1 MIDKISYIESTTYDP
16 YANLAMEEYLM
27 LHCGETECIL
37 YLWQNA
43 HTIVIGRNQNPWKEC
58 HLPQL
63 EESGGHLVRRLS
75 GGGAVYHDLGNVNFT
90 FLVQKENYD
99 VGRQLDVII
108 GAMRRLGIQAERSG
122 RNDIL
127 ADGKKFSGNAFYKQN
142 KFCYHHGTI
151 MLNVDVT
158 KLSRYLNVSADKLK
172 SKGVSSVKS
181 RVTNLVEFVPDLTVA
196 RLKEA
201 LKESFEEVYGL
212 KAGILTKEDLDQD
225 ALQKGRDRFIS
236 WEWLYG
242 HNPTFENE
250 MSFRFDWGGIDLCF
264 SEEKG
269 IIKEAVFYSDSLNPE
284 LMLALPEHL
293 TGVIYQKDA
302 ICKALASHET
312 ADPQEQQMLSD
323 ILEAVNGEDF

>member
-1 MIDKISYIESTTYDP
+1 M
-16 YANLAMEEYLM
+16 
-27 LHCGETECIL
+27 
-37 YLWQNA
+37 
-43 HTIVIGRNQNPWKEC
+43 
-58 HLPQL
+58 
-63 EESGGHLVRRLS
+63 
-75 GGGAVYHDLGNVNFT
+75 
-90 FLVQKENYD
+90 QKENYD

-225 ALQKGRDRFIS
+225 ALQKGRDRFVS

-264 SEEKG
+264 SVEKG

>member
-1 MIDKISYIESTTYDP
+1 MKLSYLDLMTTDP
-16 YANLAMEEYLM
+16 SYNLAMEQYVFDCLPRDRM
-27 LHCGETECIL
+27 
-37 YLWQNA
+37 YFMLWQNDNA
-43 HTIVIGRNQNPWKEC
+43 IIVGKYQNTIAEIN
-58 HLPQL
+58 
-63 EESGGHLVRRLS
+63 EEAVRERGIRVVRRLS

-99 VGRQLDVII
+99 VGHQLDVII

-212 KAGILTKEDLDQD
+212 KAGILTKEDLD
-225 ALQKGRDRFIS
+225 LLG
-236 WEWLYG
+236 EGGLCL
-242 HNPTFENE
+242 NCPTCTFPNCGFGKCG
-250 MSFRFDWGGIDLCF
+250 SR
-264 SEEKG
+264 
-269 IIKEAVFYSDSLNPE
+269 
-284 LMLALPEHL
+284 
-293 TGVIYQKDA
+293 
-302 ICKALASHET
+302 
-312 ADPQEQQMLSD
+312 
-323 ILEAVNGEDF
+323 

>member
-1 MIDKISYIESTTYDP
+1 MIDKINYIESTTYDP

-27 LHCGETECIL
+27 LHCGESECIL
-37 YLWQNA
+37 YLWQNE

-58 HLPQL
+58 HLTEL
-63 EESGGHLVRRLS
+63 EGSSGHLVRRLS

-142 KFCYHHGTI
+142 KYCYHHGTL

-158 KLSRYLNVSADKLK
+158 KLSQYLNVSADKLK

-181 RVTNLVEFVPDLTVA
+181 RVTNLVEFVPDLTVE
-196 RLKEA
+196 RLKGA
-201 LKESFEEVYGL
+201 LKASFEEVYGL
-212 KAGILTKEDLDQD
+212 SAGTLTKEDLDQQ
-225 ALQKGRDRFIS
+225 ALQEGREKFVS

-242 HNPTFENE
+242 HNPNFENE
-250 MSFRFDWGGIDLCF
+250 MSFRFDWGGVDLCF
-264 SEEKG
+264 AVEKG
-269 IIKEAVFYSDSLNPE
+269 VIKEAVFYSDSLNPE
-284 LMLALPEHL
+284 LMLALPKYL
-293 TGVIYQKDA
+293 SGVIYQKDA
-302 ICKALASHET
+302 ICDALAAHET
-312 ADPQEQQMLSD
+312 ADPQEQQMLAD
-323 ILEAVNGEDF
+323 ILSAVKGEDF

>member
-1 MIDKISYIESTTYDP
+1 
-16 YANLAMEEYLM
+16 
-27 LHCGETECIL
+27 
-37 YLWQNA
+37 
-43 HTIVIGRNQNPWKEC
+43 
-58 HLPQL
+58 
-63 EESGGHLVRRLS
+63 
-75 GGGAVYHDLGNVNFT
+75 
-90 FLVQKENYD
+90 
-99 VGRQLDVII
+99 
-108 GAMRRLGIQAERSG
+108 
-122 RNDIL
+122 
-127 ADGKKFSGNAFYKQN
+127 
-142 KFCYHHGTI
+142 

-242 HNPTFENE
+242 HNPTFEND

-264 SEEKG
+264 SVEKG

-293 TGVIYQKDA
+293 IGVIYQKDA
-302 ICKALASHET
+302 ICKALASHEM

>member
-1 MIDKISYIESTTYDP
+1 MIDRINYIESTTYDP

-37 YLWQNA
+37 YLWQNE

-58 HLPQL
+58 HLTQL
-63 EESGGHLVRRLS
+63 EESGGHLVRRLT

-90 FLVQKENYD
+90 FL
-99 VGRQLDVII
+99 
-108 GAMRRLGIQAERSG
+108 AERSG

-201 LKESFEEVYGL
+201 LKESFEEAYGL

-225 ALQKGRDRFIS
+225 ALQKGRDRFVS

-242 HNPTFENE
+242 HNPNFENE

-264 SEEKG
+264 SVEKG

-293 TGVIYQKDA
+293 TGIIYQKDA

-323 ILEAVNGEDF
+323 ILKAVNGEDF

>member
-1 MIDKISYIESTTYDP
+1 MIDKINYIESTTYDP

-37 YLWQNA
+37 YLWQNE

-58 HLPQL
+58 HLTQL

-196 RLKEA
+196 RLKKA

-236 WEWLYG
+236 PGTALRSQSILRKRDVLPLRLGWHRSLFLSGKG
-242 HNPTFENE
+242 HYQG
-250 MSFRFDWGGIDLCF
+250 SGIL
-264 SEEKG
+264 
-269 IIKEAVFYSDSLNPE
+269 LR
-284 LMLALPEHL
+284 LPESGADAGAAGTSDRSHL
-293 TGVIYQKDA
+293 SEGRYLQSSRI
-302 ICKALASHET
+302 
-312 ADPQEQQMLSD
+312 P
-323 ILEAVNGEDF
+323 